1 MFMFMAGDIE
11 EHLYEGNT
19 KYNEGKTGMW
29 RNQKHTRLNGLVML
43 DFDDMETP
51 PSQFYHKVV
60 APLVEKLGVLFA
72 HVTPKGKGLRL
83 VCIADEKIGNL
94 ADNQKHIAEVL
105 GLKNDDAC
113 KDSSRG
119 SFVCTSDDIL
129 YLDNRIF
136 NYQNDE
142 YDKKY
147 GESYRTRGL
156 PKSLQKEGLT
166 YGDRTPQHPL
176 PSEGDGGMP
185 DGGRPDGGRP
195 DGGRPDLDR
204 NENGE
209 YVFKGVP
216 FKTIIDEYW
225 KQDGGRP
232 AMGERHPRVLS
243 LAARLRYICENQPE
257 NLLRVIDG
265 CGLPQPELEDI
276 VTAACSSKM
285 APFLPPRMRAVLKAV
300 VPKEAEGSLD
310 FETAAQIDYQGYWN
324 RLRPLL
330 TDGFIDAVATLPD
343 EVKMGG
349 VLAAGAMFGTYL
361 TRCYWEH
368 YDGEQRRLS
377 FLVYIIGDAASGKS
391 FIVYLDRLIMEP
403 MISADRAGREWERQY
418 SEDKQQRQT
427 SSTAQRKAAQE
438 IKHPV
443 IRYVPSTISNAK
455 LYRRLTDAVEDWNGE
470 PLHLHLYTCE
480 AELATALRSQVGS
493 WAGKLD
499 LECKSFQNEY
509 AGVDYQNEQSVN
521 GIIQVNWNQ
530 VISGTPD
537 AMLKK
542 IKPSTVLDGLVT
554 RLALFVMPRNDFQMI
569 DRKNGHKR
577 DHEAEARLRAWG
589 YKLEKLSGELEC
601 EKLVDAAYKWCA
613 DRAAEN
619 DLEDDKTADYFRKRV
634 PMYIVRYGL
643 VHAVLRDYHYLAKL
657 AEAQKPLKL
666 RLNKSD
672 IDFGLLIG
680 DFIYDMQIRQY
691 GQMVED
697 ALKIQNGQ
705 LHPRKRKSKAADEYN
720 KLPEIFSLQNII
732 EKFNVAEMTARMRCF
747 RWEERGWIE
756 RHKKGMFKKVIKNL

>member
-11 EHLYEGNT
+11 EHPYEGNA
-19 KYNEGKTGMW
+19 KYNMGKTGLW

-147 GESYRTRGL
+147 GPTYRNGDSRGSNPRPSCAAAAGRSTDGESDSNLGTAEREASAVAETN
-156 PKSLQKEGLT
+156 EV
-166 YGDRTPQHPL
+166 
-176 PSEGDGGMP
+176 
-185 DGGRPDGGRP
+185 
-195 DGGRPDLDR
+195 DLDR

-243 LAARLRYICENQPE
+243 LAARLRYICENQPK

-265 CGLPQPELEDI
+265 CGLPRPELEDI
-276 VTAACSSKM
+276 VAAACSSKM
-285 APFLPPRMRAVLKAV
+285 APFLPPRMRSVLKAV
-300 VPKEAEGSLD
+300 VPEEAEGSLD
-310 FETAAQIDYQGYWN
+310 FERAAQIDYQGYWN

-542 IKPSTVLDGLVT
+542 IKPATVLDGLVT

-569 DRKNGHKR
+569 DRKNGRKR
-577 DHEAEARLRAWG
+577 DYEAEARLRAWG

-619 DLEDDKTADYFRKRV
+619 DLENDTTSDYFRKRV

-672 IDFGLLIG
+672 IGFGLLVG

-697 ALKIQNGQ
+697 ALKLQDGQ
-705 LHPRKRKSKAADEYN
+705 LHPRKRKSKAAEEYN
-720 KLPEIFSLQNII
+720 MLPECFTLNKVSTSFQIS
-732 EKFNVAEMTARMRCF
+732 EGAARQRCF
-747 RWEERGWIE
+747 RWVDRGWIE
-756 RHKKGMFKKVIKNL
+756 RTKNGQFKKVIKKL